1 MKTHRSRIIA
11 PILFCLFS
19 GQSLAEWQCSEE
31 DYEILKNTECFT
43 DSHTG
48 FAGTVPDHVEAYRC
62 LLSQVD
68 AQEQLIKLQLEGSKP
83 AQLYAM
89 IALRELVP
97 GYYQQKLEQYLSDN
111 TNMEAIEGCIVG
123 NATVSSLFKQIDNGE
138 RVLKHYLE
146 R

>member
-1 MKTHRSRIIA
+1 MNTHCSRITA
-11 PILFCLFS
+11 SILFCLLS
-19 GQSLAEWQCSEE
+19 GQSLAEWQCSEK
-31 DYEILKNTECFT
+31 DYETLKNTECFT

-97 GYYQQKLEQYLSDN
+97 GYYQQKAEQYLSDN
-111 TNMEAIEGCIVG
+111 ANIETMEGCIGG
-123 NATVSSLFKQIDNGE
+123 NAAVSVLFKQIDSGE
-138 RVLKHYLE
+138 RVLKQYIE